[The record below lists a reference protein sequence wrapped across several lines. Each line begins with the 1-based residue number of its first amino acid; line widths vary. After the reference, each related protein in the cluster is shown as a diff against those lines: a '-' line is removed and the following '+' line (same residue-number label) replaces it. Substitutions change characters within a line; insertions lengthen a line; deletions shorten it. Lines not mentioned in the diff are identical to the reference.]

1 MGEWGDRVEDK
12 SVDSQKNI
20 VQAAASEFIAVFIFV
35 FSGCCAAISNKE
47 LFAVAMAFGLGIM
60 VMASVFGAVSGGH
73 INPAVSVGFFV
84 TGFISLYRL
93 VVYVIAQ
100 LLGGILGAICVK
112 VVTNDKTHLLGA
124 NTLGHGVHAWEAF
137 GIEIITTFAL
147 VFVIFCTAV
156 DPYPN
161 LSRQAYAFIPIGFTV
176 VMGILATGNISGG
189 SMNPARSFG
198 PAVAANHYNDVW
210 VYILGPLLGGALGG
224 LTHRF
229 GFLPRNPDAVYCM
242 EKASMAAD
250 GYMNSAA

>member
-47 LFAVAMAFGLGIM
+47 LFAVAMAVSPPCSYIFLRNEVLTLIEGSAQFGLGIM

-112 VVTNDKTHLLGA
+112 GA
-124 NTLGHGVHAWEAF
+124 P
-137 GIEIITTFAL
+137 
-147 VFVIFCTAV
+147 C
-156 DPYPN
+156 
-161 LSRQAYAFIPIGFTV
+161 
-176 VMGILATGNISGG
+176 
-189 SMNPARSFG
+189 AR
-198 PAVAANHYNDVW
+198 
-210 VYILGPLLGGALGG
+210 
-224 LTHRF
+224 
-229 GFLPRNPDAVYCM
+229 
-242 EKASMAAD
+242 
-250 GYMNSAA
+250 

>member
-1 MGEWGDRVEDK
+1 MG
-12 SVDSQKNI
+12 
-20 VQAAASEFIAVFIFV
+20 IFV

-100 LLGGILGAICVK
+100 LLGG
-112 VVTNDKTHLLGA
+112 

-250 GYMNSAA
+250 GY

>member
-1 MGEWGDRVEDK
+1 M
-12 SVDSQKNI
+12 I
-20 VQAAASEFIAVFIFV
+20 I
-35 FSGCCAAISNKE
+35 
-47 LFAVAMAFGLGIM
+47 
-60 VMASVFGAVSGGH
+60 
-73 INPAVSVGFFV
+73 
-84 TGFISLYRL
+84 
-93 VVYVIAQ
+93 
-100 LLGGILGAICVK
+100 LLQ
-112 VVTNDKTHLLGA
+112 
-124 NTLGHGVHAWEAF
+124 
-137 GIEIITTFAL
+137 
-147 VFVIFCTAV
+147 
-156 DPYPN
+156 PN

-224 LTHRF
+224 VPSLRSISSHRVTPFDSVCVHGSLPAARPLCVCMCTTLCALRFYLSLHFIFACQSHAGFSSASPSPCVSLHMAHVVHTPVDPGLTHRF

>member
-1 MGEWGDRVEDK
+1 MGQLRHLFAMEDK

-20 VQAAASEFIAVFIFV
+20 VRAAASEFIAVFIFV

-198 PAVAANHYNDVW
+198 PAVAGAIGKHAGDGLSNLW
-210 VYILGPLLGGALGG
+210 VYFLGPLLGASIAG
-224 LTHRF
+224 LTWQHAFKDRHV
-229 GFLPRNPDAVYCM
+229 D
-242 EKASMAAD
+242 E
-250 GYMNSAA
+250 